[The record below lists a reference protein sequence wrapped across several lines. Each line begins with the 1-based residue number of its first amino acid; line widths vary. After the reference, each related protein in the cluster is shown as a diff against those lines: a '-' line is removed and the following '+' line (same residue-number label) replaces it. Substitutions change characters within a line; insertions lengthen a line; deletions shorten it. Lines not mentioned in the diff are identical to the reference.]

1 VGWQLEETHMIDLAP
16 FAELV
21 PLDHGLCTV
30 VTMRPAGTPH
40 TSVVNAGV
48 LTHPVTGVEVVGL
61 VAAGVA
67 RKLVHL
73 RANPTI
79 AVVVRAG
86 WRWTAVEGDAEL
98 IGPDDP
104 RPEVDDEQ
112 LRLLL
117 RAVFSA
123 AGGTHDD
130 WDEYDRTMRAERR
143 TAVLVTPTRVYS
155 NPS

>member
-1 VGWQLEETHMIDLAP
+1 MTDLTP
-16 FAELV
+16 FADLV
-21 PLDHGLCTV
+21 PLDHGLSVV
-30 VTMRPAGTPH
+30 VTLRADHTPH

-48 LTHPVTGVEVVGL
+48 LRHPVTGEDRVAF
-61 VAAGVA
+61 VAAGGA

-73 RANPTI
+73 RAEPTI

-86 WRWTAVEGDAEL
+86 WQWTAVEGSAEL

-104 RPEVDDEQ
+104 HPEIGGEG

-117 RAVFSA
+117 REVFTA

-130 WDEYDRTMRAERR
+130 WDTYDQVMRDERR
-143 TAVLVTPTRVYS
+143 TAVLVSPARVYS
-155 NPS
+155 NPG